1 VTRNIVL
8 YDIARQ
14 NIHLY
19 VQDDQ
24 RKPRSF
30 TLKIFLLFYRQF
42 QLTFWGLK
50 ILAIGYLPA

>member
-24 RKPRSF
+24 R
-30 TLKIFLLFYRQF
+30 
-42 QLTFWGLK
+42 
-50 ILAIGYLPA
+50 